1 MEKKLYFLL
10 PKKYYDEKYK
20 ITYKNFSGAYGG

>member
-1 MEKKLYFLL
+1 MEKKLYFL
-10 PKKYYDEKYK
+10 PKKQYDEKYK